1 MAELIRIPAHHTTE
15 NFRRFSMLLVRLP
28 SGQECRAACP
38 QTERPADF
46 AACPLTCPRAP
57 HAPQTSVLPSK
68 LPKIPAWPLQP
79 AHADH
84 HSPTH
89 ALLNPWLAAAHAP
102 HALYLHDLEKVLH
115 KYSTRCIGFDPS
127 STFSKVLHF
136 AWSMQHGHMCTWH
149 GTWNIVCGTL
159 YAAAGHGC
167 HCWCCTPGVRPSSL
181 KSQRLS
187 SCNLSVNPKSVIP
200 V

>member
-1 MAELIRIPAHHTTE
+1 MSRCLPPNRAS
-15 NFRRFSMLLVRLP
+15 RRF
-28 SGQECRAACP
+28 CRMSSYMSSSPPCP
-38 QTERPADF
+38 ANVCQSCQKSPPGRT
-46 AACPLTCPRAP
+46 
-57 HAPQTSVLPSK
+57 
-68 LPKIPAWPLQP
+68 LQP

-136 AWSMQHGHMCTWH
+136 ACNM
-149 GTWNIVCGTL
+149 GTCVRGMVRGTL
-159 YAAAGHGC
+159 YAA
-167 HCWCCTPGVRPSSL
+167 HCMPQPVMVATVGVALLVCDPAHSSL
-181 KSQRLS
+181 NDSRL
-187 SCNLSVNPKSVIP
+187 VI
-200 V
+200 